1 VTILE
6 KFLGI
11 QKKEVPDTK
20 SSRGRSSAEML
31 NQVSSST
38 GPSVNDFLKWSN
50 VKKAT
55 QNATNDANITNFNI
69 NANNGFMNNSK
80 SNASA
85 STTTTINSR
94 NSNESRSSYEDASQS
109 SIQQQQQK
117 GPNPQL
123 RSLANHDPFLKSHW
137 PPWLHERLV
146 MMDSNNSNN
155 NSNPVSSSSSSSSS
169 SSFNTNAAS
178 MNRPKG
184 RIIWWVHGCRRV
196 NDNCVLTFGRWLAY
210 RLHLP
215 LVAVALIHPHT
226 YLEAL
231 RTHKASF
238 PSSSS
243 SSAYDAA
250 RDISRV
256 KPSVYNG
263 AGASMFCSALLELK
277 SKLDKLSIPL
287 EAIVAHPKKV
297 FIFIHVCILVLLF
310 GTIWHI

>member
-1 VTILE
+1 
-6 KFLGI
+6 
-11 QKKEVPDTK
+11 
-20 SSRGRSSAEML
+20 M
-31 NQVSSST
+31 
-38 GPSVNDFLKWSN
+38 
-50 VKKAT
+50 
-55 QNATNDANITNFNI
+55 
-69 NANNGFMNNSK
+69 
-80 SNASA
+80 
-85 STTTTINSR
+85 
-94 NSNESRSSYEDASQS
+94 
-109 SIQQQQQK
+109 QQQQK

-137 PPWLHERLV
+137 PTWLHERLV
-146 MMDSNNSNN
+146 MMISNNSNN
-155 NSNPVSSSSSSSSS
+155 SNPISSSS
-169 SSFNTNAAS
+169 SSFTTNSAS
-178 MNRPKG
+178 IKRPG

-238 PSSSS
+238 SSSS
-243 SSAYDAA
+243 SSSTFDVA

-297 FIFIHVCILVLLF
+297 YIFIHIYGEYLCYYLVLLDISKYAVF
-310 GTIWHI
+310 SCC